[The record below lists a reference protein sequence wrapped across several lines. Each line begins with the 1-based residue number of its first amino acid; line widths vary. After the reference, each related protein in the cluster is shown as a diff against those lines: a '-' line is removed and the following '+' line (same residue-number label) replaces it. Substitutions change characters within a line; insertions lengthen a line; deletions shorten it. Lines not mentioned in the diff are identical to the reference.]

1 MRHSLPRQ
9 TFSGKKQIS
18 MYERPLV
25 VRGNISV
32 SEDGSYWEFDGTS
45 RKSEDGDTITV
56 HIDDLKNISVADLRS
71 VLRRLAVLELEM
83 TVQLVTALSGDIDL
97 EFVPLSGLSFGLDR
111 ENELIMNVDS
121 YGDES
126 DRGTSRIDT
135 GSRVAPLLAR
145 KRLWAVNVE
154 EDFDDSGNFW
164 HVQIRV
170 GFHIRGRTLA
180 SLVADGLDLA
190 ALVEATS
197 GQLTPATLS
206 DLVRA
211 GHPDALLGQPESEWL
226 EVKRQ
231 HYDLQSDYGKIR
243 LAQTVSQFANSDA
256 GGVVVVGLETK
267 KRDGVDT
274 IHAVTA
280 MPHDRDIRRKYVQAI
295 GHRIY
300 PPVDDIRVEVVEAHG
315 GDLVL
320 IVVPPQVEEL
330 KPFLVHGSI
339 VDGRTQGTFISI
351 VQRRDDEAVSS
362 HPAAIHSMLAV
373 GRAFLRRGQLPDKN

>member
-1 MRHSLPRQ
+1 
-9 TFSGKKQIS
+9 

-32 SEDGSYWEFDGTS
+32 SEYGTYWEFDGTT
-45 RKSEDGDTITV
+45 RKSEDGDAITV
-56 HIDDLKNISVADLRS
+56 HIDDLKNVSVADLRS
-71 VLRRLAVLELEM
+71 VLRRLAVLELDM
-83 TVQLVTALSGDIDL
+83 TVQLVTAPSGDIDL
-97 EFVPLSGLSFGLDR
+97 EFVPLSGLSFGLDG

-126 DRGTSRIDT
+126 DRGIDT

-164 HVQIRV
+164 HVQICV
-170 GFHIRGRTLA
+170 GFHLRGRTLA

-190 ALVEATS
+190 ALVGATS

-243 LAQTVSQFANSDA
+243 LAQTVSQFANSDV

-267 KRDGVDT
+267 KRDGLDT

-300 PPVDDIRVEVVEAHG
+300 PPVDDLRVEVVEAHG

-320 IVVPPQVEEL
+320 IFVPPQAEEL

-351 VQRRDDEAVSS
+351 VQRRDDEALSS